1 MSKKDIPLN
10 ERLLQAVNTPF
21 AFFGAKDMN
30 RDREALFRSY
40 ANNMMIRILG
50 MFEYKGLPETLDP
63 MFMEK
68 CMTRYG
74 YCIITDVPKN
84 IRNDGG
90 LFALTGGLGGELD
103 TSLHPTMANVNSP
116 WLQFFKTQMVID
128 KDCVVIRNDPLY
140 LGLTPLIS
148 RYCSQLADAE
158 ITLRLQLVNM
168 RTNVLYHANDDTAK
182 EDAKKYLDDI
192 QEGKLGIIGGDAFFD
207 GIDFDT
213 KDASPKVGAS
223 IKDTLEAMQFL
234 SAHSFIELGLNDN
247 YNMKR
252 EAINST
258 ETDAN
263 ADTLLPLVEQMLKER
278 KQGIERLNK
287 LYGLS
292 ASVDFAGAWKR
303 VMKDTKLN
311 EEAKEA
317 SVDALEKSNE
327 EPSERREEVETKDEV
342 SENV

>member
-1 MSKKDIPLN
+1 MAKKIPEN
-10 ERLLQAVNTPF
+10 EQLLQLLNTPF
-21 AFFGAKDMN
+21 AFFGSENAN
-30 RDREALFRSY
+30 RNREGLFRSY
-40 ANNMMIRILG
+40 ANYMMIRILG
-50 MFEYKGLPETLDP
+50 MFEYKGLPETLNP
-63 MFMEK
+63 MMMEK
-68 CMTRYG
+68 FMLRYG

-90 LFALTGGLGGELD
+90 LFTLPGGLGGELD
-103 TSLHPTMANVNSP
+103 TNLEPTKANVNSP
-116 WLQFFKTQMVID
+116 WLQWYRTDMEIG
-128 KDCVVIRNDPLY
+128 KDCIVIRNDPLW
-140 LGLTPLIS
+140 LGLVPLIS

-182 EDAKKYLDDI
+182 EDAKRYLEKI
-192 QEGKLGIIGGDAFFD
+192 QEGELGIIGGESFFD

-223 IKDTLEAMQFL
+223 VKDTLEVMQFL
-234 SAHSFIELGLNDN
+234 RAHSFIELGLNDN

-263 ADTLLPLVEQMLKER
+263 ADTLLPLVEQMLLER
-278 KQGIERLNK
+278 KRGIERLNK

-303 VMKDTKLN
+303 VKEDTKLN
-311 EEAKEA
+311 QEAKKA
-317 SVDALEKSNE
+317 QVDALEQSEKTEPE
-327 EPSERREEVETKDEV
+327 ETKQEEQEEVT
-342 SENV
+342 ENVQ